1 MKKAF
6 RLLLVLLTI
15 CLFIPAVN
23 VSAAQRQR
31 LLGDVNND
39 GVVTISDVTSLQRHL
54 AQLTILNYDSQAA
67 GDANSNGTLNITDAT
82 TIQRFLAEMDVAYQI
97 NEPLSL
103 YEKESSAALSA
114 LKNRLAQAKAAAGG
128 NPVLIRSYDTDDF
141 HLSNSAYTYDNALAA
156 MTFVSAG
163 DKADAEEILDA
174 FAYVTEND
182 RYKPGRIRNAYA
194 ADTVY
199 YYNGGDSVK
208 LPGWWN
214 ASAGRWEEDQT
225 QVGCNVGNTS
235 YAALAML
242 QYDEAYGSDKYL
254 KTAKAL
260 MNWVLDECT
269 DSKDGFTSGFE
280 GWPENGDVTVL
291 KYKSTENNLEA
302 YSAFKQLYAV
312 TGELKY
318 KNASDSALRFI
329 KSMYDSNRGL
339 FYVGTLDDGST
350 NKSVIALDAQVWS
363 AMALGDEF
371 APYTAALNVADSMK
385 LPDGGYP
392 FYTVNANGGWWAE
405 GTAFTALMLR
415 ERNEYEKN
423 SAAMNALCQIQLD
436 SGLFP
441 AATVE
446 HLLTGLSW
454 EYGTDPCIAPT
465 AWFVLAAN
473 GFDPYTFT

>member
-214 ASAGRWEEDQT
+214 ASMGGGSNAGRLQRWQHLLRR
-225 QVGCNVGNTS
+225 S
-235 YAALAML
+235 RYAAIRR
-242 QYDEAYGSDKYL
+242 S
-254 KTAKAL
+254 
-260 MNWVLDECT
+260 
-269 DSKDGFTSGFE
+269 
-280 GWPENGDVTVL
+280 
-291 KYKSTENNLEA
+291 
-302 YSAFKQLYAV
+302 
-312 TGELKY
+312 
-318 KNASDSALRFI
+318 LRQ
-329 KSMYDSNRGL
+329 R
-339 FYVGTLDDGST
+339 
-350 NKSVIALDAQVWS
+350 
-363 AMALGDEF
+363 
-371 APYTAALNVADSMK
+371 
-385 LPDGGYP
+385 
-392 FYTVNANGGWWAE
+392 
-405 GTAFTALMLR
+405 
-415 ERNEYEKN
+415 
-423 SAAMNALCQIQLD
+423 
-436 SGLFP
+436 
-441 AATVE
+441 
-446 HLLTGLSW
+446 
-454 EYGTDPCIAPT
+454 
-465 AWFVLAAN
+465 
-473 GFDPYTFT
+473 

>member
-1 MKKAF
+1 MKKTI
-6 RLLLVLLTI
+6 RLTSVLLTI
-15 CLFIPAVN
+15 CLTIPAFTVYA
-23 VSAAQRQR
+23 SDDQR
-31 LLGDVNND
+31 LIGDVNND
-39 GVVTISDVTSLQRHL
+39 GFVVITDVTALQRHL
-54 AQLTILNYDSQAA
+54 AQTEMLGYESRAA
-67 GDANSNGTLNITDAT
+67 GDVDGNGSLNITDAT
-82 TIQRFLAEMDVAYQI
+82 TIQRFLAEMDVEYPI

-103 YEKESSAALSA
+103 YEKETEAALSA
-114 LKNRLAQAKAAAGG
+114 LKNCLAQTKAAAGG
-128 NPVLIRSYDTDDF
+128 KPVLIRSYDTDDI
-141 HLSNSAYTYDNALAA
+141 HLSNSAYTYDNALSA
-156 MTFVSAG
+156 MAFISSG

-174 FAYVTEND
+174 FVYVTEHD
-182 RYKPGRIRNAYA
+182 RYKPGMIRNAYA

-199 YYNGGDSVK
+199 YYNNGDSVK
-208 LPGWWN
+208 LPGWWDY
-214 ASAGRWEEDQT
+214 SISQWCEDRT

-242 QYDEAYGSDKYL
+242 QYDEAYDSGKYL
-254 KTAKAL
+254 GTAKTL
-260 MNWVLDECT
+260 MDWVLSECT

-291 KYKSTENNLEA
+291 KYKSTENNIDA

-312 TGELKY
+312 TGEQKY
-318 KNASDSALRFI
+318 RDAADNALRFI
-329 KSMYDSNRGL
+329 KSMYDSDRGL

-350 NKSVIALDAQVWS
+350 NKSIAALDAQVWS

-371 APYTAALNVADSMK
+371 APYTAALDIADSMR

-392 FYTVNANGGWWAE
+392 FYSENQNGGWWAE

-423 SAAMNALCQIQLD
+423 IAAMNALCSIQLE

-446 HLLTGLSW
+446 HLSTGLSW
-454 EYGTDPCIAPT
+454 EYSTDPCVSPT
-465 AWFVLAAN
+465 AWFIMAAN
-473 GFDPYTFT
+473 GFDPYVF

>member
-23 VSAAQRQR
+23 VSAAETKRI
-31 LLGDVNND
+31 LGDVD
-39 GVVTISDVTSLQRHL
+39 SDKYVTISDVTALQRHI
-54 AQLTILNYDSQAA
+54 AQLETLDFESQAA
-67 GDANSNGTLNITDAT
+67 GDANSDGALNITDAT
-82 TIQRFLAEMDVAYQI
+82 EIQRFLAEMDVDYQI
-97 NEPLSL
+97 NEPLAL
-103 YEKESSAALSA
+103 FEKEAAAALSV
-114 LKNRLAQAKAAAGG
+114 LKNRLAQAKATAGG
-128 NPVLIRSYDTDDF
+128 NPVLIRSYDTDDI

-156 MTFVSAG
+156 MAFISSG
-163 DKADAEEILDA
+163 EKAEAEEILDA
-174 FAYVTEND
+174 FVYVTEND

-208 LPGWWN
+208 LPGWWDS
-214 ASAGRWEEDQT
+214 SANLWREDQT

-242 QYDEAYGSDKYL
+242 QYGSAYGSGKYL
-254 KTAKAL
+254 ETAKTL
-260 MNWVLDECT
+260 MDWVITECT
-269 DSKDGFTSGFE
+269 DTKDGFTSGIE
-280 GWPENGDVTVL
+280 RWPENGDVTVL
-291 KYKSTENNLEA
+291 KYKSTENNIDA

-312 TGELKY
+312 TGEQKY
-318 KNASDSALRFI
+318 KDASDSALRFI
-329 KSMYDSNRGL
+329 KSMYDSDKGL
-339 FYVGTLDDGST
+339 FYVGTFDNGSI
-350 NKSVIALDAQVWS
+350 NKSVIALDAQVWGV
-363 AMALGDEF
+363 MALGDQF
-371 APYTAALNVADSMK
+371 APYTAALNIADGMK

-392 FYTVNANGGWWAE
+392 FYTVNANGGWWTE
-405 GTAFTALMLR
+405 GTAFTALMQR

-423 SAAMNALCQIQLD
+423 FAAMNALSSIQLD

-473 GFDPYTFT
+473 GFDPYRF

>member
-1 MKKAF
+1 MKKVF
-6 RLLLVLLTI
+6 RLLSVILTI
-15 CLFIPAVN
+15 CLFIPTVN
-23 VSAAQRQR
+23 VSATQTQR

-39 GVVTISDVTSLQRHL
+39 GRVTISDVTSLQRHL

-67 GDANSNGTLNITDAT
+67 GDPDSNGTLNITDAT

-103 YEKESSAALSA
+103 YEKGSSAALSV

-141 HLSNSAYTYDNALAA
+141 YLSNSAYTYDNALAA
-156 MTFVSAG
+156 MAFISAG
-163 DKADAEEILDA
+163 DKDDAEMILDA
-174 FAYVTEND
+174 FVYVTEHD

-199 YYNGGDSVK
+199 YYNNGDSVK

-225 QVGCNVGNTS
+225 QVGCNTGNTS
-235 YAALAML
+235 YAALALL
-242 QYDEAYGSDKYL
+242 QYDKAYGSDKYL
-254 KTAKAL
+254 TTAKTL
-260 MNWVLDECT
+260 MDWVLDECS
-269 DSKDGFTSGFE
+269 DSTDGFASGFE
-280 GWPENGDVTVL
+280 RWPENGDVAVL
-291 KYKSTENNLEA
+291 KYKSTENNIDA
-302 YSAFKQLYAV
+302 YAAFKQLYAV

-318 KNASDSALRFI
+318 KNAADSALRFI
-329 KSMYDSNRGL
+329 KSMYDRNRGL
-339 FYVGTLDDGST
+339 FYVGTLDDGSI
-350 NKSVIALDAQVWS
+350 NMSIVALDAQVWS
-363 AMALGDEF
+363 AMAIGDEF
-371 APYTAALNVADSMK
+371 APYTAALNIADGMK

-423 SAAMNALCQIQLD
+423 IAAMNALSSIQLD

-441 AATVE
+441 ATTVE

-465 AWFVLAAN
+465 AWFILAAN
-473 GFDPYTFT
+473 GFDPYLF